1 VRCRIQKIPE
11 LGDKFATRHAQKGTI
26 GMIYPQE
33 DLPFTADGITPDIII
48 NPHCMPTRMTVGHF
62 NEQLASKLAAITG
75 RQIDSTSFDHE
86 PVETFCRELKAAGF
100 SPYGKEQLY
109 SGRTG
114 LPLKARVFIGP
125 LYYQKLRHMSSDKLH
140 ARPRGKIVGLTRQPN
155 EGRANGGGL
164 RWGEM
169 ERDVGISYGSSAVLN
184 ERMLLSSDAYNAP
197 ICGKCGMIGGMT
209 SIGGGR
215 VYQCKACNVPDT
227 IKSVVMPY
235 ASKLL
240 LQELMSMGIRPK
252 LSVKEIIENST
263 PD

>member
-1 VRCRIQKIPE
+1 
-11 LGDKFATRHAQKGTI
+11 
-26 GMIYPQE
+26 
-33 DLPFTADGITPDIII
+33 
-48 NPHCMPTRMTVGHF
+48 MPSRMTVGHF

-75 RQIDSTSFDHE
+75 RQIDSTSFDHA
-86 PVETFCRELKAAGF
+86 PVETFCKELKAAGF
-100 SPYGKEQLY
+100 QPYGKEQLY

-114 LPLKARVFIGP
+114 LPLKAKVFIGP

-169 ERDVGISYGSSAVLN
+169 ERDVGISYGASSVLN

-197 ICGKCGMIGGMT
+197 ICSKCGMIGGMS

-215 VYQCKACNVPDT
+215 VYECKACKVPDT

-240 LQELMSMGIRPK
+240 LQELMSMGIAPK
-252 LSVKEIIENST
+252 LGVKEIVENST